1 MTLRCL
7 AMSSSR
13 IAMWFSRMARRRRTT
28 CRLGWATGQIFHGFC
43 EAEAV
48 LRVFCWRENI
58 FHPSYNCER
67 QCKTNDLTSGEVVL
81 DNG

>member
-13 IAMWFSRMARRRRTT
+13 IAMWFSRMARSRRTT
-28 CRLGWATGQIFHGFC
+28 CRLGWETGLSFHGSC

-48 LRVFCWRENI
+48 LRVLAGG
-58 FHPSYNCER
+58 S
-67 QCKTNDLTSGEVVL
+67 TSFIGRITARGNARL
-81 DNG
+81 MI